1 MTRWVSMPFLNG
13 VKTYQ
18 DVFPYGYNNCYF
30 IDANFSYTGSAQ
42 FEKEKDSASS
52 LPLL

>member
-13 VKTYQ
+13 VKTYK
-18 DVFPYGYNNCYF
+18 DVFPMAITIAISLMQTSVTQVLHN
-30 IDANFSYTGSAQ
+30 SK
-42 FEKEKDSASS
+42 KEKDSASS